1 MAIHKDKVIDG
12 PVDLDGSTFENVQF
26 KGAQLFYS
34 GGVPPQFTNCGFDGS
49 TVEFR
54 GQALNT
60 LSFIKSMAPSDT
72 GLRPIVDGLIPEL
85 AL

>member
-1 MAIHKDKVIDG
+1 MAAHKDKPLSG

-26 KGAQLFYS
+26 KDAQLFYS
-34 GGVPPQFTNCGFDGS
+34 GSQPPRFENCGFDNT

-60 LSFIKSMAPSDT
+60 LNFIKSMAPSGT

-85 AL
+85 QL